1 MLNTALFA
9 NNHTTTT
16 PHHTTHDMI
25 NQLIDN
31 LNAQIFNREDV
42 SLSKEYDDGMAAFA
56 NKSNAVAIFANM
68 EGELFKV
75 SPWTKNPKK
84 SLVEIADSLY
94 H

>member
-1 MLNTALFA
+1 
-9 NNHTTTT
+9 
-16 PHHTTHDMI
+16 MI

-42 SLSKEYDDGMAAFA
+42 SLIKEYDDGMAAFA
-56 NKSNAVAIFANM
+56 NKSETAIAIFAEM
-68 EGELFKV
+68 DGELFKV
-75 SPWTKNPKK
+75 SPWIKNPKK

>member
-1 MLNTALFA
+1 
-9 NNHTTTT
+9 
-16 PHHTTHDMI
+16 MI

-31 LNAQIFNREDV
+31 LNAQIFNREDI
-42 SLSKEYDDGMAAFA
+42 SLVKEYDDGMAAFA
-56 NKSNAVAIFANM
+56 NKSENAVAIFADM

>member
-1 MLNTALFA
+1 
-9 NNHTTTT
+9 
-16 PHHTTHDMI
+16 
-25 NQLIDN
+25 
-31 LNAQIFNREDV
+31 
-42 SLSKEYDDGMAAFA
+42 MAAFA
-56 NKSNAVAIFANM
+56 NKSENAVAIFADM